1 VKIENKQVHKMNGDG
16 EDKIEI
22 GMIVET
28 IGGMRPGKNG
38 RVVNVTKHQCTIVND
53 EIGRFSVYK
62 KNVRVI
68 AVKAEEPEG
77 TGKTKEKIKKIM
89 GRMQEIQAEMKE
101 LEEAMAELLMGL

>member
-1 VKIENKQVHKMNGDG
+1 
-16 EDKIEI
+16 
-22 GMIVET
+22 
-28 IGGMRPGKNG
+28 
-38 RVVNVTKHQCTIVND
+38 
-53 EIGRFSVYK
+53 
-62 KNVRVI
+62 VI